1 MKITYQALLDPQ
13 PDGGFTVTFPDLP
26 DAITEGESEAEALF
40 NAAEVLTLTLE
51 GRMDEGEAIPKPGK
65 HRGICVSPSPACQAA
80 LLVRRTRA
88 ERPLSDLA
96 RALETSWAAAQRL
109 EDPHHATTVRQ
120 LDRVAAA
127 YGKRLVLS
135 FAPATDSAGRGAET
149 LARAPGS
156 RAHSNA
162 ARSDVRTA
170 RTASRSMAG
179 RPGRKPPSGSRS

>member
-1 MKITYQALLDPQ
+1 MKIAYQAILEPQ
-13 PDGGFTVTFPDLP
+13 AGGGFTVAFPDLP
-26 DAITEGESEAEALF
+26 DAITEGDTEAEALF

-51 GRMDEGEAIPKPGK
+51 GRIDECEEIPKPGK
-65 HRGICVSPSPACQAA
+65 HGGIWVSPGPSCQAA
-80 LLVRRTRA
+80 LLIRLTRA

-135 FAPATDSAGRGAET
+135 FD
-149 LARAPGS
+149 
-156 RAHSNA
+156 
-162 ARSDVRTA
+162 
-170 RTASRSMAG
+170 
-179 RPGRKPPSGSRS
+179 

>member
-65 HRGICVSPSPACQAA
+65 HRGIWVSPSPACQAA